1 MIELKKGKL
10 DESENLVK
18 LKEDY
23 FRVQLSN
30 PKKRSALSTKRFYED
45 VITDEVVFKKSYRS
59 YKTTKLTSLKVTQI
73 NIKFIR

>member
-1 MIELKKGKL
+1 MIEFKKGKL